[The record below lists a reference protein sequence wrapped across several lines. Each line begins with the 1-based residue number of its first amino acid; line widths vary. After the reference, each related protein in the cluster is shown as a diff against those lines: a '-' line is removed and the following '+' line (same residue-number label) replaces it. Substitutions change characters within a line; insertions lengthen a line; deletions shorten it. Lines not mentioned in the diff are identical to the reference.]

1 MAGKVAEI
9 RDLLDRDSMART
21 LAGLYNQWY
30 TQRNSKEVEW
40 RELRNYLFATDTT
53 TTSNS
58 TLPWKNKTTVPKLTQ
73 IRDNLHANY
82 LDALFPNDDWMK
94 WEGYDLESSTKDKRK
109 AIQAYMSNKLRESG
123 FRETISSL
131 VYDYIDY
138 GNAFGEVTYVDE
150 HHMDLISD
158 EVITTYRG
166 PKLIRISPFDIVFNP
181 TAPSFREAPKFTRY
195 MKSIGEL
202 KKDLK
207 YRPDLKY
214 DEAIFNK
221 VVDIRQSISSFRT
234 EDINKAEGFLVD
246 GFGSLQEYYQSGM
259 VELLEFEGDYYN
271 QATGELEE
279 NKVITIID
287 RSYILKNETNPSW
300 LGTDTKNHVGWRE
313 RPDNLYAMG
322 PLDNLVGMQYRVDHL
337 ENLKADALDL
347 TIHPPLKIKG
357 DVEPFTWGP
366 EETIH
371 IPEDGDVTAMPPN
384 PAAFQVNNEI
394 ASLLQVMEEMAG
406 SPKESMGIRTPGEKT
421 AFEVQQLQN
430 AASRIF
436 QHKVNRFEREFL
448 EPILNKML
456 EMSRHYIDTAEL
468 TRVMDDDLGVMD
480 FLSITKEDISSRG
493 KLRPIGARHYA
504 MRAQLLQN
512 ILGVFN
518 SPIGAIIQPHI
529 SGKRIA
535 QMVEEYMGF
544 EKYDFIGEY
553 VGLFEQ
559 GEQQKIVQQVQ
570 KELQQDAAAPSM
582 DDRMLQEQGRELGME
597 EEELSPLPS
606 GTSEELP
613 QEGPPM
619 E

>member
-30 TQRNSKEVEW
+30 IQRNSKEVEW

-94 WEGYDLESSTKDKRK
+94 WEGYDLEGSTKDKRK

-150 HHMDLISD
+150 HHTDLDSD
-158 EVITTYRG
+158 EEITTYRG
-166 PKLIRISPFDIVFNP
+166 PKLVRISPFDIVFNP
-181 TAPSFREAPKFTRY
+181 TAPSFNDAPKFTRY
-195 MKSIGEL
+195 VKSIGEL

-221 VVDIRQSISSFRT
+221 VVKIRQSISSFRK
-234 EDINKAEGFLVD
+234 EDVNKAEAFLVD

-279 NKVITIID
+279 NRVITIID
-287 RSYILKNETNPSW
+287 RSYILKNEVNPSW
-300 LGTDTKNHVGWRE
+300 LGKDTKTHVGWRE

-357 DVEPFTWGP
+357 DVEPFNWGP

-448 EPILNKML
+448 EPVLNVML
-456 EMSRHYIDTAEL
+456 EQSRHYIDTTEL

-480 FLSITKEDISSRG
+480 FLSITKEDLTARG

-529 SGKRIA
+529 SSKRIA
-535 QMVEEYMGF
+535 EMVEEYMGF

-570 KELQQDAAAPSM
+570 KQLQQEAQAPNMDERMVNEQAA
-582 DDRMLQEQGRELGME
+582 ELGME
-597 EEELSPLPS
+597 GPPQEMMPEEEELPP
-606 GTSEELP
+606 EEA
-613 QEGPPM
+613 PPM